1 MAPPKKCN
9 GQNTNADTEATPL
22 PTHRS
27 HRNQV
32 QPNPTPLVPAAEVAA
47 TTDHI
52 ATADT
57 HQVAQPQIP
66 PCQILQ
72 PPVPPPQASPTPGVQ
87 AMFHV
92 CGYNH
97 YRPVPNTQGVFPTP
111 SEMQTLRQLL
121 PAQFNVLNLRKI

>member
-1 MAPPKKCN
+1 MAPPKKRN

-32 QPNPTPLVPAAEVAA
+32 QPNPTPLVPAAE
-47 TTDHI
+47 
-52 ATADT
+52 
-57 HQVAQPQIP
+57 PQIP

-72 PPVPPPQASPTPGVQ
+72 PPVPPPQAPPTPGVQ

-92 CGYNH
+92 RGYNH